1 MKYVVLRI
9 TIYFANIKNVT
20 ISVRFYTYL
29 GKMFNK
35 SSTVQIPL
43 YIMHAKG
50 IKNRSGLMGN
60 QRYLTGI
67 SLILGDDEL
76 SRFPSSNDS
85 QIQIS
90 ERSSCHRPQSL
101 VVFEI
106 VPFFLQFLM
115 SDSYR
120 MKKIGW
126 SRDIES

>member
-50 IKNRSGLMGN
+50 IQNRSGLKGN

-76 SRFPSSNDS
+76 SGFPSSNDS

-115 SDSYR
+115 SDSQR
-120 MKKIGW
+120 MKIIGW
-126 SRDIES
+126 SREIES